1 MNIATTK
8 GLQSN
13 PKKNELIF
21 QFGSSL
27 GRLYVAVG
35 SDGPWLVAVLF
46 AAAFSRNEGKRTEQL
61 SLTRCSGELLY
72 LLLDQHGHVITSPTG
87 LSRKSTKYW
96 LQRKLQAS
104 Y

>member
-1 MNIATTK
+1 MNIATTE

-13 PKKNELIF
+13 PKKNELIL

-27 GRLYVAVG
+27 GRLYMVVG
-35 SDGPWLVAVLF
+35 PDGPWLVAVLF
-46 AAAFSRNEGKRTEQL
+46 AAFCGDKGKETEQL
-61 SLTRCSGELLY
+61 SLTRCSGELLC
-72 LLLDQHGHVITSPTG
+72 LLLDQHGLAITSPTG

-96 LQRKLQAS
+96 LQRKLQTS